1 MSSLENRGT
10 IYGKINSTHEIHG
23 KITGNI
29 QLGGLLNPVIN
40 LQGSISDGEVGALT
54 GKIGYQKQLKG
65 VIELPKWKETE
76 IYNGDYIITP
86 KIIEQSVKTR
96 SKLMKDNVVVKA
108 IPYFET
114 SNQTG
119 KTVYIGGE

>member
-10 IYGKINSTHEIHG
+10 IYGKINSTHEING
-23 KITGNI
+23 KITGNV
-29 QLGGLLNPVIN
+29 QLRGLLNPAIN
-40 LQGSISDGEVGALT
+40 LQGSISNGEVGALV
-54 GKIGYQKQLKG
+54 GKISYQKQLKG
-65 VIELPKWKETE
+65 VIELPKWKEIET
-76 IYNGDYIITP
+76 YNGDYTITP
-86 KIIEQSVKTR
+86 KIIEQSVKTK
-96 SKLMKDNVVVKA
+96 SKLMNDDMVVKA